1 MPIRISDLLEDTS
14 PSTSSYLPVVVNGI
28 TRKTFLTNALSL
40 VTGGTVTSI
49 TAGAN
54 MAVSSVGS
62 PTQNITVSFS
72 LPGMV
77 VPFAGADSKVPTGWL
92 FCNGQAVL
100 RSGISGY
107 PSLFAV
113 IGTTYGNGDGTT
125 TFNVPDLR
133 GRMAANAYGGGAIGT
148 SGGLENVLLTS
159 SQAGIKGHVHG
170 YTGNF
175 CVDGPNSGQCCS
187 DGKRSQISIGCGV
200 WTSNGCSQNVSD
212 SGNIPTF
219 AGADAASAHN
229 NMPPGIV
236 LNYLIKT

>member
-1 MPIRISDLLEDTS
+1 MPTRISDLQEDTS

-28 TRKTFLTNALSL
+28 TRKTFLVNALSL

-49 TAGAN
+49 TAG
-54 MAVSSVGS
+54 VSMSVTSAGS

-77 VPFAGADSKVPTGWL
+77 VPFAGIDSKVPTGWL
-92 FCNGQAVL
+92 FCNGQT
-100 RSGISGY
+100 ISRTTY
-107 PSLFAV
+107 SDLFSV
-113 IGTTYGNGDGTT
+113 ISTTYGAGDGST
-125 TFNVPDLR
+125 TFALPDLR
-133 GRMAANAYGGGAIGT
+133 GRMAANAYGAGAIGT
-148 SGGLENVLLTS
+148 SGGVENVLLTS
-159 SQAGIKGHVHG
+159 SQAGMKAHTHG
-170 YTGNF
+170 SSGDF

-187 DGKRSQISIGCGV
+187 DGKRSQISIGCGK
-200 WTSNGCSQNVSD
+200 WTSNDCSQAISD

-219 AGADAASAHN
+219 AGTDAASAHN